1 MIGAMPVDYEKLGLF
16 YLGKRYDLASSAR
29 QAEPILYDSKDLV
42 THAVCVGMTGSGK
55 TGLGIG
61 LIEEAAIDGIP
72 VLAIDPKG
80 DLANLLLTFP
90 NLAASDFRPWVDPS
104 DAAARGMTPDRL
116 AEEQATTWAKGLAEW
131 DQSGDRI
138 AALRR
143 AAPVRVYTP
152 GSRAGTPL
160 AVLRSLRATSGEDD
174 EDTRSRVTSTAAS
187 LLALAGYA
195 ELGPHD
201 RELTFVS
208 AILVSAAAATGSADL
223 PWLVQQI
230 QRPSFD
236 RVGVLDLETFYPA
249 KDRQEL
255 ALRFNSVLASPGFDV
270 WLDGAPL
277 DIGAMLHDA
286 AGKPGIAIV
295 SIAHLGDAERMLVV
309 SLVLNAL
316 LEWTRRQTGTGSLRA
331 LFYMDEVFGYLPP
344 VANPPSKPPLLTLLK
359 QARAFGVGIV
369 LATQNPVDLDYKALS
384 NTGTWFLGKLQT
396 ERDKGRVL
404 DGLEGV
410 TSGLD
415 RGTLDKTLSSL
426 KKRVFLMHNVHDSGP
441 VVFETR
447 WTLSYLRGPLGRE
460 ELKRAI
466 GPAPAVPAPESP
478 RASAP
483 PPATPASGPRGQ
495 KQVLPA
501 NVREFYLPAPS
512 PVTEFVP
519 VLYGSARVHYT
530 DTKRGIDTVEDL
542 HVAVPFSDRAVPIDW
557 EHAEPSDATPED
569 LGGAPPAADS
579 GARYRPLPAAGLD
592 PKRYTAWTKDFEE
605 WVLRAER
612 LMLYAAP
619 ALKLTSHAGE
629 SERDFR
635 QRLQL
640 AQRESRDAAV
650 QKLRDKY
657 APKVA
662 RLNQRLQSA
671 GDAVAREE
679 QQASQQ
685 KTQTMVSMGATVL
698 GALFGRKAVSMS
710 TLGRATTAVRGVG
723 RSVKETQDIARARE
737 RQQEAERELKALE
750 AELQEEIA
758 ALGATDL
765 DVVLDTIEI
774 KPKRGA
780 VDVRLVALAW
790 KPVQ

>member
-1 MIGAMPVDYEKLGLF
+1 MPVDYEKLGLF
-16 YLGKRYDLASSAR
+16 YLGKRYELASSAR

-90 NLAASDFRPWVDPS
+90 GLAPSDFRPWVDPS
-104 DAAARGMTPDRL
+104 DAAARGMTPDQL
-116 AEEQATTWAKGLAEW
+116 AEEQASTWAKGLAEW
-131 DQSGDRI
+131 DQSTDRI
-138 AALRR
+138 AAFKR
-143 AAPVRVYTP
+143 AAVRVYTP

-160 AVLRSLRATSGEDD
+160 ALLRSLRGTANESD
-174 EDTRSRVTSTAAS
+174 EDSRARVTSTAAS
-187 LLALAGYA
+187 LLALAGFV

-201 RELTFVS
+201 RELTFIS
-208 AILVSAAAATGSADL
+208 AILTSAAAATGSADL

-236 RVGVLDLETFYPA
+236 RVGVLDLETFFPA
-249 KDRQEL
+249 TQRQAL

-277 DIGAMLHDA
+277 DIGTMLFDA
-286 AGKPGIAIV
+286 AGKPGSAIV

-331 LFYMDEVFGYLPP
+331 LLYMDEVFGYLPP
-344 VANPPSKPPLLTLLK
+344 VANPPSKLPLLTLLK

-396 ERDKGRVL
+396 ERDKSRVL

-415 RGTLDKTLSSL
+415 RATLDKTLSSL
-426 KKRVFLMHNVHDSGP
+426 RKRVFLMHNVHDSAP

-447 WTLSYLRGPLGRE
+447 WTLSYLRGPMGRD
-460 ELKRAI
+460 ELKRAL
-466 GPAPAVPAPESP
+466 GSGAATTPAEPP
-478 RASAP
+478 RTGTAASAP
-483 PPATPASGPRGQ
+483 AGPPGTPSVKPI
-495 KQVLPA
+495 LPA
-501 NVREFYLPAPS
+501 NVREFYLLADAS
-512 PVTEFVP
+512 VSEYMP
-519 VLYGSARVHYT
+519 VLYGAARVHYT

-542 HVAVPFSDRAVPIDW
+542 HVAVPFTDGAVPIDW
-557 EHAEPSDATPED
+557 ERAEPSSATPED
-569 LGGAPPAADS
+569 LAAAPPPTGAA
-579 GARYRPLPAAGLD
+579 ARYRPLPPAGLD
-592 PKRYTAWTKDFEE
+592 AKRYAAWTKDFEQ

-619 ALKLTSHAGE
+619 SLKLTSNAGE

-679 QQASQQ
+679 QQATQQ
-685 KTQTMVSMGATVL
+685 KTQTMVSVGATVL
-698 GALFGRKAVSMS
+698 GALFGRKTVSLS
-710 TLGRATTAVRGVG
+710 TLGRATTAARGVG

-737 RQQEAERELKALE
+737 RLQEAEGELKALE
-750 AELQEEIA
+750 AQLAEEIA
-758 ALGATDL
+758 GLGATDSTEIA
-765 DVVLDTIEI
+765 LDTIEI

-790 KPVQ
+790 RPV